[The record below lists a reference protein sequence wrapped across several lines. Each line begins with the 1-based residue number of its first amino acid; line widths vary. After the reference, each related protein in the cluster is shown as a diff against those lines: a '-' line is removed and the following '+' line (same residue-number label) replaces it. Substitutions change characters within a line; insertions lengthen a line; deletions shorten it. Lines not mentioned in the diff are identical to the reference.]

1 MRHTFLPLFLVLL
14 SLLLCA
20 PAFAQAGGTFV
31 VATRDSSEQAKARAD
46 YIGDGE
52 GDQEQINAAIQALP
66 AIGGTVL
73 LMEGTYD
80 IRRVEGA
87 LGGVIIDRDNVTLA
101 GQGPSTRLIQAPE
114 QETNVVRI
122 IGSGVGHI
130 VVRDL
135 YIDVNRAGNPLGEGD
150 PDISH
155 DRFEFCGIKAYYQA
169 PGGPGGEPNHDISV
183 RNCTVLNARRLNI
196 MLEGH
201 NLKVIDNHLGNAG
214 SDSVELLTG
223 PGQIRGNYLEI
234 TGQTHVA
241 IGSDRGNNIL
251 MSDNIIHVKSGGQLD
266 IGLRSWADSQRHVMA
281 NNVIIV
287 DEGGQC
293 GRAMDVRGFGAVV
306 TGNNVYNANEE
317 RLPLYIT
324 GGRTLFSGN
333 LLENV
338 MVIVE
343 DATEAQLPVLIRDNL
358 LSNSEIEVRSGNVD
372 NE

>member
-1 MRHTFLPLFLVLL
+1 
-14 SLLLCA
+14 
-20 PAFAQAGGTFV
+20 
-31 VATRDSSEQAKARAD
+31 
-46 YIGDGE
+46 
-52 GDQEQINAAIQALP
+52 
-66 AIGGTVL
+66 
-73 LMEGTYD
+73 
-80 IRRVEGA
+80 
-87 LGGVIIDRDNVTLA
+87 
-101 GQGPSTRLIQAPE
+101 STRLIQAPE

-155 DRFEFCGIKAYYQA
+155 DRFEFCGIKAYYQV
-169 PGGPGGEPNHDISV
+169 PGGPGGEPNHDISI
-183 RNCTVLNARRLNI
+183 RNCTVINARRLNI
-196 MLEGH
+196 MLEGY
-201 NLKVIDNHLGNAG
+201 NLNVIDNHLGNAG

-251 MSDNIIHVKSGGQLD
+251 MSDNIVHVKSGGQLD

-306 TGNNVYNANEE
+306 TGNNVYSANEE